1 MKTEYQYINFK
12 EVPNIKG
19 TTSVWHVRSNSSG
32 AVLSQI
38 KWYGPWRQYC
48 LYTFPNSIF
57 NKGCLEDI
65 NDFITQLMD
74 LRKNKI

>member
-1 MKTEYQYINFK
+1 MISTYKYIYFIEVETKGKTSRWECLSKSSQDVLG
-12 EVPNIKG
+12 EV
-19 TTSVWHVRSNSSG
+19 
-32 AVLSQI
+32 

-48 LYTFPNSIF
+48 FFPKNAIF